1 MANVTV
7 TMLQSGRTDDWGR
20 PLVAG
25 NNYSLDFDRAKSL
38 WQAGFA
44 SVADPTIFD
53 DDNTPNAG
61 GLIRYM
67 RFPGFKK
74 SLLASLVANSTA
86 SRVNGL
92 VTITATAHGIT
103 TGSTYQGFRFFYPGS
118 ANLSAGWY
126 DSIVSIPDANTLT
139 FSAPGP
145 DFASESVNGAAAY
158 TSLTAIT
165 SVTIPGGTLKSGSR
179 ITSQF
184 FRFGDSTA
192 ATKAVRN
199 VFGVA
204 QLGLSTATTGPAAT
218 HRLTI
223 SVETDTPPLSS
234 RSYAPA
240 GYDGAVWNS
249 LSSAGID
256 LTIDQSFGLHGSI
269 SAAGGFL
276 TIHNA
281 SLEIVP

>member
-53 DDNTPNAG
+53 DDNTPNDG
-61 GLIRYM
+61 GLVRYM

-86 SRVNGL
+86 SRANGL
-92 VTITATAHGIT
+92 VTVTATAHGIT
-103 TGSTYQGFRFFYPGS
+103 TGATYQGFRVFYPGS
-118 ANLSAGWY
+118 SNLAAGWY

-158 TSLTAIT
+158 TTLTSIT
-165 SVTIPGGTLKSGSR
+165 DVIIPGGTLKPYSR
-179 ITSQF
+179 ITSNL
-184 FRFGDSTA
+184 FRSGDTTATTKNLRNLFG
-192 ATKAVRN
+192 
-199 VFGVA
+199 GQ
-204 QLGLSTATTGPAAT
+204 QLGLSSATTNPHGT
-218 HRLTI
+218 HRLTVHIEDGPNRLYSVANQDGILSNTLVNVPIPVNVDQTFGI
-223 SVETDTPPLSS
+223 S
-234 RSYAPA
+234 
-240 GYDGAVWNS
+240 
-249 LSSAGID
+249 
-256 LTIDQSFGLHGSI
+256 GSV
-269 SAAGGFL
+269 SAASGFL
-276 TIHNA
+276 ALHNA
-281 SLEIVP
+281 ILEIVP